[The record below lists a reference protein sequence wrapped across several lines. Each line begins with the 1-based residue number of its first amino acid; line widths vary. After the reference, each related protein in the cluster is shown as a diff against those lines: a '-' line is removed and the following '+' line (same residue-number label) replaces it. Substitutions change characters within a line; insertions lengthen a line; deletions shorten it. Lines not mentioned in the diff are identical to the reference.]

1 LTWKLIF
8 NFSIYLCTLKPKNK
22 MEKFLSIPV
31 TSQQYQLLS
40 ATGIV
45 LITQAS
51 TTTVAVHYK
60 SSTGTDVV
68 TITHAEAPA
77 GSEAMRDA
85 IQDAV
90 VSALATSWTYVAFQV
105 DNLPFAVSGIA
116 IA

>member
-1 LTWKLIF
+1 
-8 NFSIYLCTLKPKNK
+8 

-31 TSQQYQLLS
+31 TNEQNQLLS

-45 LITQAS
+45 LIVQAS
-51 TTTVAVHYK
+51 TTTVTVHYK

-68 TITHAEAPA
+68 TITHATAPA

-90 VSALATSWTYVAFQV
+90 VAALGTSWTYVAYEV
-105 DNLPFAVSGIA
+105 NNLPFAVSGIT

>member
-1 LTWKLIF
+1 
-8 NFSIYLCTLKPKNK
+8 

-31 TSQQYQLLS
+31 TSEQRQLLS

-45 LITQAS
+45 LIVQAS
-51 TTTVAVHYK
+51 TTTVTVHYK

-68 TITHAEAPA
+68 TITHAAAAA

-90 VSALATSWTYVAFQV
+90 VAALGTSWTYVAYEV
-105 DNLPFAVSGIA
+105 NNLPFAVSGIA